1 MIAFIEGTIVK
12 KTMTTVIV
20 STASGIGY
28 EVITPI
34 TDLQQMPL
42 NGNKILLYTH
52 LQVKED
58 GIALFGF
65 LSEEALQVFK
75 LLITVSGI
83 GPKGAISIL
92 SGISIND
99 LRFAVLAEDTK
110 TISKIPGIG
119 VKTAGKLILELKDK
133 FKLQDTIET
142 KWVQNGNAV
151 AKSSIAIKREFK
163 KDESDFLNVV
173 AFGKTAEAMA
183 QYLTKGSK
191 VAITGRIQTGSYEAQ
206 DGTKRYT
213 TDLVVEAFE
222 FLDSKKAEKTYE
234 KEDSTMRSIFGD
246 GTEEPED
253 YGVMPF

>member
-1 MIAFIEGTIVK
+1 MNKFICTGNIVRDF
-12 KTMTTVIV
+12 
-20 STASGIGY
+20 
-28 EVITPI
+28 
-34 TDLQQMPL
+34 DL
-42 NGNKILLYTH
+42 K
-52 LQVKED
+52 
-58 GIALFGF
+58 F
-65 LSEEALQVFK
+65 L
-75 LLITVSGI
+75 
-83 GPKGAISIL
+83 
-92 SGISIND
+92 
-99 LRFAVLAEDTK
+99 
-110 TISKIPGIG
+110 
-119 VKTAGKLILELKDK
+119 
-133 FKLQDTIET
+133 
-142 KWVQNGNAV
+142 QNGNAV

-253 YGVMPF
+253 YGFLGGRYESIYGKEE